1 MKTKNEKKSLFQ
13 GKAMHPFI
21 PLLFMVVLCTVI
33 SYFVAPGAY
42 DRETVNG
49 VTRVIADSYHTVERT
64 PVDLFNMFRSI
75 PEGLTATAKDITDN
89 PHGYVIKEMEA
100 ALIPNYLD
108 ECAIA
113 VINGNYAIAAELDF
127 TAALAVEDKNS
138 EAAKTFANVL
148 VVKEGNEQKEA
159 ILALKECL
167 LSQEVKTFIENTYG
181 GAVVPSF

>member
-75 PEGLTATAKDITDN
+75 PEGLTATANMMFCI
-89 PHGYVIKEMEA
+89 M
-100 ALIPNYLD
+100 LI
-108 ECAIA
+108 A
-113 VINGNYAIAAELDF
+113 G
-127 TAALAVEDKNS
+127 
-138 EAAKTFANVL
+138 
-148 VVKEGNEQKEA
+148 VV
-159 ILALKECL
+159 
-167 LSQEVKTFIENTYG
+167 
-181 GAVVPSF
+181 